1 MVHNT
6 HQGLREMAPSGANKD
21 VESRL
26 GVFQFQLLKVV
37 AVIHGSTWIL
47 SRSRRVVRENDTDVV
62 SDCQELQRFN
72 DFIDACRR
80 RVARNWAGG
89 YDNGES

>member
-1 MVHNT
+1 MVDSI
-6 HQGLREMAPSGANKD
+6 HQGLREVPPSGASKEA
-21 VESRL
+21 ESRL
-26 GVFQFQLLKVV
+26 GVLQSQLLEVL
-37 AVIHGSTWIL
+37 AVGHGSTWIL

-62 SDCQELQRFN
+62 SDSEELQRFN

-80 RVARNWAGG
+80 RMARNWAGG